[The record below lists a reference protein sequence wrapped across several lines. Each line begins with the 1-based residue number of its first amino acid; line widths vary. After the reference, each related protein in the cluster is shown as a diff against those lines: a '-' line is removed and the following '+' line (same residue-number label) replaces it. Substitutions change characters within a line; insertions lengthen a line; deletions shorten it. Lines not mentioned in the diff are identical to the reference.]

1 MLIGRPI
8 TVQVL
13 LAPFRASSQATHPL
27 STGRCLAQRVRVLV
41 FRSPRHDQTAR
52 AVCQELVLHCFQAR
66 LWFVAPLEEAGE
78 LLGTCFDGLR
88 FAVSPL
94 RRIVHQCG
102 LSAWSAVSVF
112 AADSLVSAEPVAMSP
127 QRSGPL
133 DVVDQAVAGRHLQL
147 APIRRKEH
155 ARQVPVQESQSACDA
170 QHGKLLGV
178 VARIV

>member
-78 LLGTCFDGLR
+78 LLGTCLDGLR

-94 RRIVHQCG
+94 LRIVHQCG
-102 LSAWSAVSVF
+102 LPAWTAVSVV
-112 AADSLVSAEPVAMSP
+112 ATNPLVSAEPVAMSP

-133 DVVDQAVAGRHLQL
+133 DVVDQAVTGRHL
-147 APIRRKEH
+147 
-155 ARQVPVQESQSACDA
+155 
-170 QHGKLLGV
+170 
-178 VARIV
+178 